1 TTVSNF
7 DSLIVAAGAQQSYF
21 GNDRFATF
29 APGMKAHDAALGLRG
44 RILGAFEA
52 AEVTT
57 DHAERERRLTFV
69 VVGAGPTGV
78 ELAGQIAEMADPT
91 LAGAFG
97 TIKTKK

>member
-1 TTVSNF
+1 M
-7 DSLIVAAGAQQSYF
+7 AAGAQQSYF
-21 GNDRFATF
+21 GNDQFATF
-29 APGMKAHDAALGLRG
+29 APGMKTIDDALELRG

-78 ELAGQIAEMADPT
+78 ELAGQIAE
-91 LAGAFG
+91 LASARWPGRSARSSRANAG
-97 TIKTKK
+97 